1 MKSCYI
7 KSDPFKTVLCQDLN
21 RVKNKPYTETVES
34 NGRPDEVIKAGNQ
47 SKQEIEVRVKK
58 K

>member
-7 KSDPFKTVLCQDLN
+7 KFDPFKTVLCQDLN

-34 NGRPDEVIKAGNQ
+34 NGRPDEVIKAGNK
-47 SKQEIEVRVKK
+47 SKQEMRVKK